1 VHAPV
6 QAPAT
11 VPATRAADPTRTSV
25 RAATTT
31 AAGTIG
37 RAGVGGGGPATKAA
51 AQNIQGITATRLDL
65 HSPGENL
72 PQRKAQ
78 ANSVSGGPGLTVPDP
93 NAGYHFVVPQ
103 CVAPQ
108 RCHDPSASA
117 ARPDA
122 PAAGGRPAPAAQ
134 PAAPASPELFENPC
148 DTTGGGVAPL
158 ASSCRPVTP
167 DQTCWQS
174 GNRYTDR
181 YDETQARICA
191 QGGSAGGPAGGAL
204 ESCTPNSFDGDTAV
218 LMADGTRK
226 RIRDVRVG
234 DRVLAT
240 DPVTG
245 RTEARTV
252 TALIVGQGLKHLVAV
267 SVDTGHGSAALTATD
282 HHPFWDDVDHAWVDA
297 DDLTSADTLRTP
309 TGSHIRIT
317 ATREY
322 DRTQTVYNLTVDTL
336 HTYYVLAGTTPVLVH
351 NANSCTSGDNP
362 PAQNGRW
369 AHSEFSK
376 VLDGLGEV
384 GYGKEFALPSGLR
397 PDGIYTD
404 PATGQSVPVELK
416 PDTRAQIRRGTREL
430 ARYEQEMQVP
440 VGSGQL
446 WVYRI
451 SQGGKISYR
460 RVR

>member
-1 VHAPV
+1 
-6 QAPAT
+6 
-11 VPATRAADPTRTSV
+11 
-25 RAATTT
+25 
-31 AAGTIG
+31 
-37 RAGVGGGGPATKAA
+37 
-51 AQNIQGITATRLDL
+51 
-65 HSPGENL
+65 
-72 PQRKAQ
+72 
-78 ANSVSGGPGLTVPDP
+78 
-93 NAGYHFVVPQ
+93 
-103 CVAPQ
+103 
-108 RCHDPSASA
+108 
-117 ARPDA
+117 PDA

-282 HHPFWDDVDHAWVDA
+282 HHPFWDDVDHGWVDA
-297 DDLTSADTLRTP
+297 DDLTSADELRTP
-309 TGSHIRIT
+309 TGSHIRVT

-336 HTYYVLAGTTPVLVH
+336 HTYYVLAGQTPVLVH
-351 NANSCTSGDNP
+351 NAG
-362 PAQNGRW
+362 A
-369 AHSEFSK
+369 
-376 VLDGLGEV
+376 LG
-384 GYGKEFALPSGLR
+384 
-397 PDGIYTD
+397 PDEMYLWRAVTGAELTD
-404 PATGQSVPVELK
+404 LQ
-416 PDTRAQIRRGTREL
+416 GTRQFRSTQGVKYFSFTEQGAAEYARRAYGNWPGEGPYTMIRTVAKKADIPGL
-430 ARYEQEMQVP
+430 ANMPHTSDVVDGGIALQDDVLSKLGRP
-440 VGSGQL
+440 
-446 WVYRI
+446 RI
-451 SQGGKISYR
+451 IPSMSATAGCR
-460 RVR
+460 